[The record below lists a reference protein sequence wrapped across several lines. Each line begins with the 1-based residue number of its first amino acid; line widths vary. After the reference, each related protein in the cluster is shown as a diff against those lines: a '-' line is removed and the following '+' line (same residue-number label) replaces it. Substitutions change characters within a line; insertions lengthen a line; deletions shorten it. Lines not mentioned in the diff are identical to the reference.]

1 MNENRTDREPIPEE
15 FGSIAEAGAFWDT
28 HSLADYWD
36 LTREVEFEVD
46 LGESVQLVAVERNL
60 LEQLAERARQQGL
73 STQTLVNLYLSER
86 LTAS

>member
-1 MNENRTDREPIPEE
+1 MSENRTNREPIPEE